1 MNLPL
6 TILLTIA
13 SVSAGTSLCFWL
25 LHRAH
30 EVETSVWIL
39 EHVICPIIRIVVM
52 LSVVSLV
59 YPTINAESSPWEFWR
74 VLSHQGQFNLLLNI
88 LFFGGLAMSFL
99 PILSHPVVALPLQS
113 MLTIALAFSWQYASD
128 ISAAQLMPSMLTL
141 GKLLVYML
149 FAYFLTRESSIRLSR
164 WIDRRYALEGSIR
177 LVSDAFY
184 MILQIPVMLIYCS
197 FLRQQ
202 LGI

>member
-6 TILLTIA
+6 TILFTIV

-25 LHRAH
+25 TYKARD
-30 EVETSVWIL
+30 VDTSLWIL
-39 EHVICPIIRIVVM
+39 DHIICPIIRIAVL

-59 YPTINAESSPWEFWR
+59 YPTINAESSASEFWQ
-74 VLSHQGQFNLLLNI
+74 VLAHQGQFNLLLNI

-99 PILSHPVVALPLQS
+99 PLLSHPVVALPVQS
-113 MLTIALAFSWQYASD
+113 MLTIALVFSWQYASEV
-128 ISAAQLMPSMLTL
+128 STAQLFPSLLTI
-141 GKLLVYML
+141 GKLFVYMV
-149 FAYFLTRESSIRLSR
+149 LTYIVTRQASIGLSR
-164 WIDRRYALEGSIR
+164 WIDDHYAIEGSIR

-184 MILQIPVMLIYCS
+184 MILQIPVMLIYCG

-202 LGI
+202 LGL

>member
-13 SVSAGTSLCFWL
+13 SVSAGTSLSFWL
-25 LHRAH
+25 LHKAH
-30 EVETSVWIL
+30 DVDTSVWVL
-39 EHVICPIIRIVVM
+39 EHVICPIIRIVVL

-59 YPTINAESSPWEFWR
+59 YPTINAESSPWEFWQ
-74 VLSHQGQFNLLLNI
+74 VLSQQGQFNLLLNI

-99 PILSHPVVALPLQS
+99 PILSHPVVALPTQS
-113 MLTIALAFSWQYASD
+113 MLTIALVFSWQYASE
-128 ISAAQLMPSMLTL
+128 ISAAQLFPSFATI
-141 GKLLVYML
+141 GKLVLYML
-149 FAYFLTRESSIRLSR
+149 FAYFVTHHASIQLSR
-164 WIDRRYALEGSIR
+164 WIDRRYAIEGSIR

-202 LGI
+202 LGV